1 MVCQI
6 KAQLLGPLSHH
17 NQYKYVQ
24 QTGIHIMSKAL
35 ELSQLANDITY
46 TEGTDT
52 LSFGQANLQI
62 GSNALLSNNLYSGD
76 LTVASN
82 GVVTLATVNSNVGS
96 FGSGSAIP
104 VVTVN
109 AKGLVTAVSTQAVN
123 IVSTTDI
130 AGDSGTDT
138 ITLGT
143 DTLTFAGGTG
153 LTSTVTNNNVS
164 IALDNTAVTAG
175 SYGGSTAIPVITID
189 AQGRITGASTSSINT
204 DLVSDTSPQLGGDL
218 ESNSFDIIMAD
229 NDKLSLGT
237 GERGYLRHTG
247 ASGKVQLFST
257 VGGIDIRTTAND
269 EVIAIS
275 SDDGSGGIANYV
287 VADGSTGATELYHY
301 GSKKLETTTGGVTVT
316 GTVNGHTIPGGS
328 GTLALTSNIPSDT
341 DGLSEGSSNL
351 YYTDARA
358 DARITNALGGNVT
371 ITGDLT
377 VNGTTTTVNSNTVNI
392 GDNIIVLNSDE
403 TGTPSQ
409 NGGIEIERG
418 TSTNVS
424 LRFNETTDKWQFTND
439 GTTYNDLGTSDI
451 VNDTTPQLGGDLD
464 VNGNKIDM
472 DGNELILDADA
483 DTSITADTDDR
494 IDFRIGGYDAVTM
507 AHSTT
512 DYTTMKIYAPL
523 DNSFASPQIAL
534 IKDSSSPANWDY
546 NGVLSFRGNDSGLNE
561 TTYAQIIGRSKNVSN
576 GSEEGAL
583 NFFVT
588 AGGSSTANTVLYDT
602 KIQLLREQTLEW
614 YQHKGTTYTNVLDW
628 ATPTAD
634 RTVTLPDATGTVAL
648 TSDFTGSAN
657 HAFRQISDGSNQA
670 VADSNIDTFTVTGS
684 TDISAVVTPG
694 TDTLTLTNTSTLDS
708 VTTRGATTNTSIT
721 FPDNV
726 KARFG
731 DTSSPDMEIYH
742 DGSNSYIDDTGTGSI
757 FIRSGTTYI
766 QNAAGNKTAIATNS
780 GAEQTLYHNNSPKFA
795 TSSTGIAVTGDV
807 DISTGHIVRGTQ
819 HFDGGATGGAG
830 DMAFIETDNTV
841 NNNYSISSNRNAMT
855 VGPVTVASGA
865 TVTVPSGQR
874 WIIL

>member
-1 MVCQI
+1 
-6 KAQLLGPLSHH
+6 
-17 NQYKYVQ
+17 
-24 QTGIHIMSKAL
+24 MSKAL

-52 LSFGQANLQI
+52 LSFGQANITI
-62 GSNALLSNNLYSGD
+62 GSNALLSYNTFSGD
-76 LTVASN
+76 LTVAGN
-82 GVVTLATVNSNVGS
+82 GAVTLATVNSNVGS

-109 AKGLVTAVSTQAVN
+109 AKGLVTAVSTQSVN
-123 IVSTTDI
+123 IVTTTDI

-153 LTSTVTNNNVS
+153 LTSAVTNNNVS
-164 IALDNTAVTAG
+164 IALDNTAVSAG

-189 AQGRITGASTSSINT
+189 AQGRITAASTSSINT
-204 DLVSDTSPQLGGDL
+204 DLVSDTSPQLGGTLDANGNTIDMGTNVL
-218 ESNSFDIIMAD
+218 TDTNLGQFITAYGWGNHASAGYLTSISAD
-229 NDKLSLGT
+229 SINDTHIDFGT
-237 GERGYLRHTG
+237 G
-247 ASGKVQLFST
+247 SNQVST
-257 VGGIDIRTTAND
+257 ADIPEQT
-269 EVIAIS
+269 
-275 SDDGSGGIANYV
+275 
-287 VADGSTGATELYHY
+287 
-301 GSKKLETTTGGVTVT
+301 
-316 GTVNGHTIPGGS
+316 
-328 GTLALTSNIPSDT
+328 
-341 DGLSEGSSNL
+341 NL

-439 GTTYNDLGTSDI
+439 GTTYSDI
-451 VNDTTPQLGGDLD
+451 GDSDTGNISFSGNVISSTGDIELTPTSGSYVKLNERVYIKDGGD
-464 VNGNKIDM
+464 VNPGYE
-472 DGNELILDADA
+472 GQ
-483 DTSITADTDDR
+483 
-494 IDFRIGGYDAVTM
+494 DFNFYGGGST
-507 AHSTT
+507 STT
-512 DYTTMKIYAPL
+512 FYGASGQWRFSDNTQVFWGQSSDFSIEHENSNNRTIAKIGNHPFR
-523 DNSFASPQIAL
+523 FAS
-534 IKDSSSPANWDY
+534 KT
-546 NGVLSFRGNDSGLNE
+546 DSGTLLEMSDQAGVKLYHNNSQKLE
-561 TTYAQIIGRSKNVSN
+561 TTSTG
-576 GSEEGAL
+576 
-583 NFFVT
+583 VT
-588 AGGSSTANTVLYDT
+588 V
-602 KIQLLREQTLEW
+602 
-614 YQHKGTTYTNVLDW
+614 
-628 ATPTAD
+628 
-634 RTVTLPDATGTVAL
+634 TGTVAA
-648 TSDFTGSAN
+648 TAFTGDGSALTGLSPDYTVSAN

-670 VADSNIDTFTVTGS
+670 VADSNIDTFIVTAG
-684 TDISAVVTPG
+684 TDISAVVTPAS
-694 TDTLTLTNTSTLDS
+694 DTLTITNTSTLDS
-708 VTTRGATTNTSIT
+708 VTTRGATTTTSIL

-742 DGSNSYIDDTGTGSI
+742 DGSNSYIDDTGTGSL

-766 QNAAGNKTAIATNS
+766 QNAAGNKTAMATNS

-795 TSSTGIAVTGDV
+795 TSATGIAVTGDV
-807 DISTGHIVRGTQ
+807 DVSTGHIVRGTQ

>member
-1 MVCQI
+1 
-6 KAQLLGPLSHH
+6 
-17 NQYKYVQ
+17 
-24 QTGIHIMSKAL
+24 MSKAL

-62 GSNALLSNNLYSGD
+62 GSNSLLANNAFSGD
-76 LTVASN
+76 LTVATN

-109 AKGLVTAVSTQAVN
+109 AKGLVTAVSTQSVN
-123 IVSTTDI
+123 IVTTTDI

-218 ESNSFDIIMAD
+218 ESNGFEIQMAD
-229 NDKLSLGT
+229 NNKITLGT
-237 GERGYLRHTG
+237 GERGSLQHTG

-269 EVIAIS
+269 ETIAIS
-275 SDDGSGGIANYV
+275 SDDGSGGIANYII
-287 VADGSTGATELYHY
+287 ADGSTGQTELYYY
-301 GSKKLETTTGGVTVT
+301 GSKKLETTTSGITVT
-316 GTVNGHTIPGGS
+316 GIVTGQVSDI
-328 GTLALTSNIPSDT
+328 SNHNSAIDT
-341 DGLSEGSSNL
+341 
-351 YYTDARA
+351 RA

-371 ITGDLT
+371 ITGNLT
-377 VNGTTTTVNSNTVNI
+377 VNGTTTSVNSNTVNI

-409 NGGIEIERG
+409 NAGIEIERG

-439 GTTYNDLGTSDI
+439 GTTYTDI
-451 VNDTTPQLGGDLD
+451 GSGGDVVDDTTPQLGGDLD
-464 VNGNKIDM
+464 VNDKNINFGDTTSVGSDNTLQFGDSQDLKIYHNGTHSFISDN
-472 DGNELILDADA
+472 GVGQLRLRTNELRVL
-483 DTSITADTDDR
+483 
-494 IDFRIGGYDAVTM
+494 
-507 AHSTT
+507 
-512 DYTTMKIYAPL
+512 
-523 DNSFASPQIAL
+523 NAS
-534 IKDSSSPANWDY
+534 N
-546 NGVLSFRGNDSGLNE
+546 NE
-561 TTYAQIIGRSKNVSN
+561 TMLNAVQNGAVSLYYDN
-576 GSEEGAL
+576 AVKL
-583 NFFVT
+583 AT
-588 AGGSSTANTVLYDT
+588 TNTGVD
-602 KIQLLREQTLEW
+602 
-614 YQHKGTTYTNVLDW
+614 V
-628 ATPTAD
+628 
-634 RTVTLPDATGTVAL
+634 TGTLNTHTIPGGTGTIAL
-648 TSDFTGSAN
+648 TSDIDFTTSAN

-694 TDTLTLTNTSTLDS
+694 SDTLTLTNTSTLDS

-766 QNAAGNKTAIATNS
+766 QNAAGNKTAFATNS

-795 TSSTGIAVTGDV
+795 TSATGIDVTGDV

>member
-1 MVCQI
+1 
-6 KAQLLGPLSHH
+6 
-17 NQYKYVQ
+17 
-24 QTGIHIMSKAL
+24 MSKAL

-164 IALDNTAVTAG
+164 IALDNTAVSAG

-189 AQGRITGASTSSINT
+189 AQGRITAASTSSINT
-204 DLVSDTSPQLGGDL
+204 DLVSDTSPQLGGNL
-218 ESNSFDIIMAD
+218 ESNSFDILLAD
-229 NDKLSLGT
+229 NDKISLGT

-269 EVIAIS
+269 ETIAIS
-275 SDDGSGGIANYV
+275 SDDGSGGIANYII
-287 VADGSTGATELYHY
+287 ADGSTGATELYFY
-301 GSKKLETTTGGVTVT
+301 GSKKLETTTGGITVT
-316 GTVNGHTIPGGS
+316 GTVNGHTIPGGT
-328 GTLALTSNIPSDT
+328 GTLALTSNIPTDT

-377 VNGTTTTVNSNTVNI
+377 VNGTTTSVNSNTVNI

-409 NGGIEIERG
+409 NAGIEIERG

-439 GTTYNDLGTSDI
+439 GTTYADI
-451 VNDTTPQLGGDLD
+451 GDGGDVVDDTTPQLGGDLD

-472 DGNELILDADA
+472 DGNELILDADG
-483 DTSITADTDDR
+483 DTSITADTDDQ
-494 IDFRIGGYDAVTM
+494 IHFKIGGYDAVTM
-507 AHSTT
+507 AHSAT

-546 NGVLSFRGNDSGLNE
+546 NGVLSFRANDSASNE
-561 TTYAQIIGRSKNVSN
+561 TTYAQLIGRTVNVSN

-588 AGGSSTANTVLYDT
+588 AGGSSQINTVLYDT

-614 YQHKGTTYTNVLDW
+614 YQHKGTSYTNVLDW

-670 VADSNIDTFTVTGS
+670 VADSNIDTFIVTAG
-684 TDISAVVTPG
+684 TDISAVVTPAS
-694 TDTLTLTNTSTLDS
+694 DTLTITNTSTLDS
-708 VTTRGATTNTSIT
+708 VTTRGATTNTSIL

-766 QNAAGNKTAIATNS
+766 QNASGTKTAMATNS
-780 GAEQTLYHNNSPKFA
+780 GAEQTLYHNNNPKFA
-795 TSSTGIAVTGDV
+795 TSATGIAVTGDV
-807 DISTGHIVRGTQ
+807 DVSTGHIVRGTQ

-830 DMAFIETDNTV
+830 DMAFLETDNTV

>member
-1 MVCQI
+1 
-6 KAQLLGPLSHH
+6 
-17 NQYKYVQ
+17 
-24 QTGIHIMSKAL
+24 MSKAL

-62 GSNALLSNNLYSGD
+62 GSNSLLANNAFSGD
-76 LTVASN
+76 LTVATN

-109 AKGLVTAVSTQAVN
+109 AIGLVTAVSTQSVN
-123 IVSTTDI
+123 IVTTTDI

-153 LTSTVTNNNVS
+153 LTSAVTNNNVS

-189 AQGRITGASTSSINT
+189 AQGRITSASTSSINT

-218 ESNSFDIIMAD
+218 ESNSFDILMAD
-229 NDKLSLGT
+229 NDKISLGT

-269 EVIAIS
+269 ETIAIS
-275 SDDGSGGIANYV
+275 SDDGSGGIANYII
-287 VADGSTGATELYHY
+287 ADGSTGATELYFY
-301 GSKKLETTTGGVTVT
+301 GSKKLETTTGGITVT
-316 GTVNGHTIPGGS
+316 GSITGNVTGQVSDI
-328 GTLALTSNIPSDT
+328 SNHNSAIDT
-341 DGLSEGSSNL
+341 
-351 YYTDARA
+351 RA
-358 DARITNALGGNVT
+358 DARITNALGGNIT
-371 ITGDLT
+371 ITGNLT

-418 TSTNVS
+418 TSANVS

-439 GTTYNDLGTSDI
+439 GSTYNDLGTSDI

-464 VNGNKIDM
+464 TNGNNIKFGDNEFAFFGDSNDLRVYHNGLHSVVREAGQGRLYLQSDDQVRIASVTGTEDM
-472 DGNELILDADA
+472 GVFKANGAVELYHNNVKK
-483 DTSITADTDDR
+483 
-494 IDFRIGGYDAVTM
+494 F
-507 AHSTT
+507 
-512 DYTTMKIYAPL
+512 
-523 DNSFASPQIAL
+523 
-534 IKDSSSPANWDY
+534 
-546 NGVLSFRGNDSGLNE
+546 E
-561 TTYAQIIGRSKNVSN
+561 TTS
-576 GSEEGAL
+576 
-583 NFFVT
+583 
-588 AGGSSTANTVLYDT
+588 GGV
-602 KIQLLREQTLEW
+602 
-614 YQHKGTTYTNVLDW
+614 
-628 ATPTAD
+628 
-634 RTVTLPDATGTVAL
+634 TVTGTLNTHTIPGGTGTIAL
-648 TSDFTGSAN
+648 TSDIDFTTSAN

-670 VADSNIDTFTVTGS
+670 VADSNIDTFTVTAG
-684 TDISAVVTPG
+684 TDISAVVTPAS
-694 TDTLTLTNTSTLDS
+694 DTLTITNTSTLDS
-708 VTTRGATTNTSIT
+708 VTTRGATTNTSII

-766 QNAAGNKTAIATNS
+766 QNAAGTKTAFATNS

-795 TSSTGIAVTGDV
+795 TSATGIAVTGDV

-819 HFDGGATGGAG
+819 HCDGGATGGAG

>member
-1 MVCQI
+1 
-6 KAQLLGPLSHH
+6 
-17 NQYKYVQ
+17 
-24 QTGIHIMSKAL
+24 MSKAL

-52 LSFGQANLQI
+52 LSFGQANITI
-62 GSNALLSNNLYSGD
+62 GSNALLSYNTFSGD

-82 GVVTLATVNSNVGS
+82 GAVTLATVNSNVGS

-109 AKGLVTAVSTQAVN
+109 AKGLVTAVSTQSVN
-123 IVSTTDI
+123 IVTTTDI

-153 LTSTVTNNNVS
+153 LTSAVTNNNVS
-164 IALDNTAVTAG
+164 IALDNTAVSAG
-175 SYGGSTAIPVITID
+175 SYGGSTAIPVITVD

-204 DLVSDTSPQLGGDL
+204 DLVSDTTPQLGGTLDANGNTIDMGTNIL
-218 ESNSFDIIMAD
+218 TDTNLGQFITAYGWGNHASAGYLTSISAD
-229 NDKLSLGT
+229 SINDTHIDFGT
-237 GERGYLRHTG
+237 G
-247 ASGKVQLFST
+247 SNQVST
-257 VGGIDIRTTAND
+257 ADIPEQT
-269 EVIAIS
+269 
-275 SDDGSGGIANYV
+275 
-287 VADGSTGATELYHY
+287 
-301 GSKKLETTTGGVTVT
+301 
-316 GTVNGHTIPGGS
+316 
-328 GTLALTSNIPSDT
+328 
-341 DGLSEGSSNL
+341 NL

-439 GTTYNDLGTSDI
+439 GTTYSDI
-451 VNDTTPQLGGDLD
+451 GDSDTGNISFSGNVISSTGDIELTPTSGSYVKLNERVYIKDGGD
-464 VNGNKIDM
+464 VNPGYE
-472 DGNELILDADA
+472 GQ
-483 DTSITADTDDR
+483 
-494 IDFRIGGYDAVTM
+494 DFNFYGGGST
-507 AHSTT
+507 STT
-512 DYTTMKIYAPL
+512 FYGASGQWRFSDNTQVFWGQSSDFSIEHENSNNRTIAKIGNHPFR
-523 DNSFASPQIAL
+523 FAS
-534 IKDSSSPANWDY
+534 KT
-546 NGVLSFRGNDSGLNE
+546 DSGTLLEMSDQAGVKLYHNNSQKLE
-561 TTYAQIIGRSKNVSN
+561 TTSTG
-576 GSEEGAL
+576 
-583 NFFVT
+583 VT
-588 AGGSSTANTVLYDT
+588 V
-602 KIQLLREQTLEW
+602 
-614 YQHKGTTYTNVLDW
+614 
-628 ATPTAD
+628 
-634 RTVTLPDATGTVAL
+634 TGTVAA
-648 TSDFTGSAN
+648 TAFTGDGSALTGLSPDYTVSAN

-670 VADSNIDTFTVTGS
+670 VADSNIDTFTVTAG
-684 TDISAVVTPG
+684 TDISAVVTPAS
-694 TDTLTLTNTSTLDS
+694 DTLTITNTSTLDS

-742 DGSNSYIDDTGTGSI
+742 DGLNSYIDDTGTGSI

-766 QNAAGNKTAIATNS
+766 QNAAGNKTAFATNS
-780 GAEQTLYHNNSPKFA
+780 GAEQTLYHNNSPKFSTSA
-795 TSSTGIAVTGDV
+795 TGATVTGTVAATAYTGDGSALTGIEAAAG
-807 DISTGHIVRGTQ
+807 GGTD
-819 HFDGGATGGAG
+819 H
-830 DMAFIETDNTV
+830 AFLETDNTI
-841 NNNYSISSNRNAMT
+841 NSNYSISSNRNAMT

-865 TVTVPSGQR
+865 TITVPSGQR
-874 WIIL
+874 WIIM

>member
-1 MVCQI
+1 
-6 KAQLLGPLSHH
+6 
-17 NQYKYVQ
+17 
-24 QTGIHIMSKAL
+24 MSKAL

-62 GSNALLSNNLYSGD
+62 GSNSLLANNAFSGD
-76 LTVASN
+76 LTVATN

-109 AKGLVTAVSTQAVN
+109 AKGLVTAVSTQSVN
-123 IVSTTDI
+123 IVTTTDI

-153 LTSTVTNNNVS
+153 LTSAVTNNNVS
-164 IALDNTAVTAG
+164 ITLDNTAVTAG
-175 SYGGSTAIPVITID
+175 SYGGSTAIPVITVD
-189 AQGRITGASTSSINT
+189 AQGRITSASTSSINT
-204 DLVSDTSPQLGGDL
+204 DLVSDTTPQLGGTLDANGNTIDMGTNVL
-218 ESNSFDIIMAD
+218 TDTNLGQFITAYGWGDHASAGYLTSISAD
-229 NDKLSLGT
+229 SINDTHIDFGT
-237 GERGYLRHTG
+237 G
-247 ASGKVQLFST
+247 SNQVST
-257 VGGIDIRTTAND
+257 ADIPEQT
-269 EVIAIS
+269 
-275 SDDGSGGIANYV
+275 
-287 VADGSTGATELYHY
+287 
-301 GSKKLETTTGGVTVT
+301 
-316 GTVNGHTIPGGS
+316 
-328 GTLALTSNIPSDT
+328 
-341 DGLSEGSSNL
+341 NL

-371 ITGDLT
+371 ITGNLT

-464 VNGNKIDM
+464 TNGNNIKFGDNEFAYFGDSNDLRVFHNGLHSVVREAGQGRLYLQSDDSVRIASVTGTEDMGVFHANGAVELYHDNVKKI
-472 DGNELILDADA
+472 
-483 DTSITADTDDR
+483 
-494 IDFRIGGYDAVTM
+494 
-507 AHSTT
+507 
-512 DYTTMKIYAPL
+512 
-523 DNSFASPQIAL
+523 
-534 IKDSSSPANWDY
+534 
-546 NGVLSFRGNDSGLNE
+546 E
-561 TTYAQIIGRSKNVSN
+561 TTS
-576 GSEEGAL
+576 
-583 NFFVT
+583 
-588 AGGSSTANTVLYDT
+588 GGV
-602 KIQLLREQTLEW
+602 
-614 YQHKGTTYTNVLDW
+614 
-628 ATPTAD
+628 
-634 RTVTLPDATGTVAL
+634 TVTGTLNTHTIPGGTGTIAL
-648 TSDFTGSAN
+648 TSDIDFTGSAN

-670 VADSNIDTFTVTGS
+670 VADSNIDTFTVTAG
-684 TDISAVVTPG
+684 TDISAVVTPAS
-694 TDTLTLTNTSTLDS
+694 DTLTITNTSTLDS

-795 TSSTGIAVTGDV
+795 TSATGIAVTGDV
-807 DISTGHIVRGTQ
+807 DISTGHIVKGTQ

-830 DMAFIETDNTV
+830 DMAFLETDNTV

>member
-1 MVCQI
+1 
-6 KAQLLGPLSHH
+6 
-17 NQYKYVQ
+17 
-24 QTGIHIMSKAL
+24 MSKAL

-62 GSNALLSNNLYSGD
+62 GSNSLLANNAFSGD
-76 LTVASN
+76 LTVATN

-109 AKGLVTAVSTQAVN
+109 AKGLVTAVSTQSVN
-123 IVSTTDI
+123 IVTTTDI

-153 LTSTVTNNNVS
+153 LTSAVTNNNVS

-218 ESNSFDIIMAD
+218 ESNGFEIQMAD
-229 NDKLSLGT
+229 NNKITLGT
-237 GERGYLRHTG
+237 GERGSLQHTG

-269 EVIAIS
+269 ETIAIS
-275 SDDGSGGIANYV
+275 SDDGSGGIANYII
-287 VADGSTGATELYHY
+287 ADGSTGQTELYYY
-301 GSKKLETTTGGVTVT
+301 GSKKLETTTSGITVT
-316 GTVNGHTIPGGS
+316 GIVTGQVSDI
-328 GTLALTSNIPSDT
+328 SNHNSAIDT
-341 DGLSEGSSNL
+341 
-351 YYTDARA
+351 RA

-371 ITGDLT
+371 ITGNLT
-377 VNGTTTTVNSNTVNI
+377 VNGTTTSVNSNTVNI

-409 NGGIEIERG
+409 NAGIEIERG

-439 GTTYNDLGTSDI
+439 GTTYTDI
-451 VNDTTPQLGGDLD
+451 GSGGDVVDDTTPQLGGDLD
-464 VNGNKIDM
+464 VNDKNINFGDTTSVGSDNTLQFGDSQDLKIYHNGTHSFISDN
-472 DGNELILDADA
+472 GVGQLRLRTNELRVL
-483 DTSITADTDDR
+483 
-494 IDFRIGGYDAVTM
+494 
-507 AHSTT
+507 
-512 DYTTMKIYAPL
+512 
-523 DNSFASPQIAL
+523 NAS
-534 IKDSSSPANWDY
+534 N
-546 NGVLSFRGNDSGLNE
+546 NE
-561 TTYAQIIGRSKNVSN
+561 TMLNAVQNGAVSLYYDN
-576 GSEEGAL
+576 AVKL
-583 NFFVT
+583 AT
-588 AGGSSTANTVLYDT
+588 TNTGVD
-602 KIQLLREQTLEW
+602 
-614 YQHKGTTYTNVLDW
+614 V
-628 ATPTAD
+628 
-634 RTVTLPDATGTVAL
+634 TGTLNTHTIPGGTGTIAL
-648 TSDFTGSAN
+648 TSDIDFTTSAN

-694 TDTLTLTNTSTLDS
+694 SDTLTLTNTSTLDS

-795 TSSTGIAVTGDV
+795 TSATGIDVTGDV

>member
-1 MVCQI
+1 
-6 KAQLLGPLSHH
+6 
-17 NQYKYVQ
+17 
-24 QTGIHIMSKAL
+24 MSKAL

-62 GSNALLSNNLYSGD
+62 GSNSLLANNAFSGD
-76 LTVASN
+76 LTVATN

-109 AKGLVTAVSTQAVN
+109 AKGLVTAVSTQSVN
-123 IVSTTDI
+123 IVTTTDI

-218 ESNSFDIIMAD
+218 ESNGFEIQMAD
-229 NDKLSLGT
+229 NNKITLGT
-237 GERGYLRHTG
+237 GERGSLQHTG

-269 EVIAIS
+269 ETIAIS
-275 SDDGSGGIANYV
+275 SDDGSGGIANYII
-287 VADGSTGATELYHY
+287 ADGSTGQTELYYY
-301 GSKKLETTTGGVTVT
+301 GSKKLETTTSGITVT
-316 GTVNGHTIPGGS
+316 GIVTGQVSDI
-328 GTLALTSNIPSDT
+328 SNHNSAIDT
-341 DGLSEGSSNL
+341 
-351 YYTDARA
+351 RA

-371 ITGDLT
+371 ITGNLT
-377 VNGTTTTVNSNTVNI
+377 VNGTTTSVNSNTVNI

-409 NGGIEIERG
+409 NAGIEIERG

-439 GTTYNDLGTSDI
+439 GTTYTDI
-451 VNDTTPQLGGDLD
+451 GSGGDVVDDTTPQLGGDLD
-464 VNGNKIDM
+464 VNDKNINFGDTTSVGSDNTLQFGDSQDLKIYHNGTHSFISDN
-472 DGNELILDADA
+472 GVGQLRLRTNELRVL
-483 DTSITADTDDR
+483 
-494 IDFRIGGYDAVTM
+494 
-507 AHSTT
+507 
-512 DYTTMKIYAPL
+512 
-523 DNSFASPQIAL
+523 NAS
-534 IKDSSSPANWDY
+534 N
-546 NGVLSFRGNDSGLNE
+546 NE
-561 TTYAQIIGRSKNVSN
+561 TMLNAVQNGAVSLYYDN
-576 GSEEGAL
+576 AVKL
-583 NFFVT
+583 AT
-588 AGGSSTANTVLYDT
+588 TNTGVD
-602 KIQLLREQTLEW
+602 
-614 YQHKGTTYTNVLDW
+614 V
-628 ATPTAD
+628 
-634 RTVTLPDATGTVAL
+634 TGTLNTHTIPGGTGTIAL
-648 TSDFTGSAN
+648 TSDIDFTTSAN

-694 TDTLTLTNTSTLDS
+694 SDTLTLTNTSTLDS

-795 TSSTGIAVTGDV
+795 TSATGIDVTGDV